1 MLPNGLS
8 LCKHSICLTVF
19 VYGCYYSSMYLKGS
33 KWSMNKR
40 RRPPNLWLIGFLLLG
55 IGSLVYINIYVIP
68 TIPPP
73 FVPSPTPTRNPRSF
87 AEEAASY
94 LSEGRT
100 ALAMESYQAA
110 IKADPQEI
118 SNYIAL
124 AKLQIY
130 NGEYEAAQVNAE
142 NALLL
147 DRSNA
152 NAFALLGWAKGFSG
166 DYLEAEADIN
176 AGLDIDPNN
185 ALLHAVNAYV
195 LALQVSNN
203 VGEIGTVDLAIEE
216 SRLAVDL
223 NPQLLESRW
232 ARGYVLEIT
241 SNYEEAIQ
249 ELQAAV
255 EINDTVA
262 EVHMALGRNYLAI
275 EEYDQAVFEFTK
287 AYSLNPADPD
297 PNWYISRV
305 YARIGEF
312 AKAVQY
318 AEQAV
323 STDPSDPYL
332 HGNLGSMYYRDL
344 QYNRALE
351 SLELAVRGG
360 QTEEGVV
367 VEGLPLDYS
376 LTIMEYY
383 SRYGLAL
390 ARVNRCNE
398 AVQVAQAMLQTV
410 PDDETAVYNAG
421 VIIETCQE
429 MQENPPTETP
439 AAEEEGEE
447 SSPTLM
453 PTTTP
458 TP

>member
-1 MLPNGLS
+1 
-8 LCKHSICLTVF
+8 
-19 VYGCYYSSMYLKGS
+19 MYLKGS
-33 KWSMNKR
+33 KWSMNRR
-40 RRPPNLWLIGFLLLG
+40 RRPSNPLIIGFLVIA
-55 IGSLVYINIYVIP
+55 IGFLVYVNIYVIP

-73 FVPSPTPTRNPRSF
+73 FVPTATPTRSPQSF
-87 AEEAASY
+87 ADEAASY
-94 LSEGRT
+94 LAEGRT
-100 ALAMESYQAA
+100 GLAMESFKAA
-110 IKADPQEI
+110 INADPQEI
-118 SNYIAL
+118 SNYITL
-124 AKLQIY
+124 ARLQIY
-130 NGEYEAAQVNAE
+130 GGDYEDAKTNAE

-147 DRSNA
+147 DKNSIDSY
-152 NAFALLGWAKGFSG
+152 ALLGWSKGFLG
-166 DYLEAEADIN
+166 EYLEAEAN
-176 AGLDIDPNN
+176 VKAGLELDPND
-185 ALLHAVNAYV
+185 ALSHSVYAYI
-195 LALQVSNN
+195 LALQVANN

-216 SRLAVDL
+216 SRLAL
-223 NPQLLESRW
+223 EINPQLMEARW
-232 ARGYVLEIT
+232 ARGFVLEIT

-249 ELQAAV
+249 QLQAAI
-255 EINDTVA
+255 ELNDSVA
-262 EVHMALGRNYLAI
+262 DLHMALGRNYLAV

-344 QYNRALE
+344 QFNRAID
-351 SLELAVRGG
+351 SLELAIRGG
-360 QTEEGVV
+360 ETEDGTI

-376 LTIMEYY
+376 MTIMEYY

-398 AVQVAQAMLQTV
+398 AVQVANAMLQTV
-410 PDDETAVYNAG
+410 PDDETAVYNANE
-421 VIIETCQE
+421 VINICQE
-429 MQENPPTETP
+429 YQENPPTQTP
-439 AAEEEGEE
+439 TVEGEE
-447 SSPTLM
+447 TGPTPTLM
-453 PTTTP
+453 PTLTP